1 MSTPDAG
8 QMLTQLVPFVR
19 TLSLRVAPVTTPGT
33 ATVTL
38 PSVPEVH
45 NHMGTAHAG
54 AVYTAAESA
63 SGAAALSVFADVV
76 AKGAYVALKSSTV
89 THKKARA
96 GDVTATATLRGTPS
110 ELRAAY
116 ASAGKV
122 DFQVVVEL
130 AVGDTPTAT
139 MVFDWAVRQPR
150 G

>member
-1 MSTPDAG
+1 MSMPDPG
-8 QMLTQLVPFVR
+8 QLLKQLVPFVR
-19 TLSLRVAPVTTPGT
+19 TLNLDVAPVTEPGR

-38 PSVPEVH
+38 PSVPAVQ

-63 SGAAALSVFADVV
+63 SGAAALSLFADVV

-89 THKKARA
+89 VHKKARP
-96 GDVTATATLRGTPS
+96 GDVIATAVIDAPPA

-116 ASAGKV
+116 DETGKV
-122 DFQVVVEL
+122 DFEATVEL
-130 AVGDTPTAT
+130 AVDGTPTAT
-139 MVFDWAVRQPR
+139 IVFVWAVRRPR